1 MRPSGSVRA
10 LAVLSGVQPCAATKS
25 SVTTYLMPV
34 AYAQA
39 NNKKSVQL
47 RPVPAIHSPSRPGS
61 KALEAEARIRSDD
74 AIAMKLGIDKSAMI
88 RVRAGI
94 SYALTESGASPRSPR
109 GTTRIAIAPGADAI
123 PSRPVDSMPRCPPP
137 AAQEITAIQSCE
149 VKQKPRQGCLDGAFP
164 SN

>member
-34 AYAQA
+34 AYAPA

-74 AIAMKLGIDKSAMI
+74 AIAMKLGI
-88 RVRAGI
+88 
-94 SYALTESGASPRSPR
+94 GASATHSARLFPAPPVSDGYRPR
-109 GTTRIAIAPGADAI
+109 GSAATP
-123 PSRPVDSMPRCPPP
+123 RPPHP
-137 AAQEITAIQSCE
+137 E
-149 VKQKPRQGCLDGAFP
+149 LDRH
-164 SN
+164 

>member
-74 AIAMKLGIDKSAMI
+74 AIAMNLGIDKSAMV

-94 SYALTESGASPRSPR
+94 SYALTEAVDEGHCGLPRDELVPLAEKLLEVPSGADPHGP
-109 GTTRIAIAPGADAI
+109 
-123 PSRPVDSMPRCPPP
+123 
-137 AAQEITAIQSCE
+137 
-149 VKQKPRQGCLDGAFP
+149 
-164 SN
+164 